1 MSSPKI
7 RRISIRNLRRVQA
20 LDLSF
25 VAPND
30 KPVSQFV
37 IAGPNGSG
45 KTTVLEAILFALG
58 RDDLLKRDSDH
69 ERWSAGF
76 PAGARVE
83 IELERD
89 GRSETYERRD
99 PIGISTIGSSAYLR
113 EPRVALI
120 EYFSS

>member
-58 RDDLLKRDSDH
+58 RDDLLKRDSDQGF
-69 ERWSAGF
+69 RPAPVWKSSLSVMAGVKRMNVATLSVSALSVR
-76 PAGARVE
+76 ARTCGSQ
-83 IELERD
+83 EL
-89 GRSETYERRD
+89 
-99 PIGISTIGSSAYLR
+99 P
-113 EPRVALI
+113 
-120 EYFSS
+120 